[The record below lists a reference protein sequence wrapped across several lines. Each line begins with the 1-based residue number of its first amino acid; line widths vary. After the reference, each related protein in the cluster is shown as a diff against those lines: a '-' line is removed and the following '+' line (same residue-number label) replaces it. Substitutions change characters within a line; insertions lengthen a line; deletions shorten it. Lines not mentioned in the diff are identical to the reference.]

1 MINSITPFILVKRDG
16 YRHPMARRDMTHQ
29 SDDLAQAVRY
39 LKLTLPEMSKREIP
53 TTPEN
58 YAVWY
63 EYTAGTNH
71 SLKNSIDSLIK
82 DNTPFS
88 DHVNGELYQQY
99 IGSGQQTA
107 IAEIRDS
114 VRQVINDLLAQI
126 SAEGDGLG
134 DYAKTLECFSEKV
147 NETIDSSAVNL
158 LINELLL
165 ETKKREEAT
174 HNLQGSLDTMA
185 REMTQLRQEV
195 ARLNDEA
202 STDALTKISNR
213 RAYDIAIEREVSA
226 SKINSTHLCLL
237 MLDIDHFKQFNDKF
251 GHIVGDK
258 VLRFVAAMLQKNVKG
273 NDTVAR
279 FGGEEFAV
287 ILPETN
293 YSDAL
298 SVAENVRKRVSA
310 QVLSDSAEN
319 IKLGSVHVSI
329 GVAQY
334 RYGESPEEFVHRA
347 DKYLYQAKNNG
358 RNRVVGEKDCEEQV
372 FSQQVI

>member
-1 MINSITPFILVKRDG
+1 
-16 YRHPMARRDMTHQ
+16 MAQRDMAHQ

-71 SLKNSIDSLIK
+71 DLKQSIDALIK
-82 DNTPFS
+82 ANMEFS
-88 DHVNGELYQQY
+88 DKVNENLYQKF

-126 SAEGDGLG
+126 STEGDGLG
-134 DYAKTLECFSEKV
+134 DYAKTLESFSEKV
-147 NETIDSSAVNL
+147 SDTSNSGSVNL
-158 LINELLL
+158 LITELLI

-174 HNLQGSLDTMA
+174 HNLQSSLDTMA
-185 REMTQLRQEV
+185 QEMMQLRQEV

-202 STDALTKISNR
+202 STDALTKVCNR
-213 RAYDIAIEREVSA
+213 RAYDIAIERAVST
-226 SKINSTHLCLL
+226 SKMNSTRLCLL
-237 MLDIDHFKQFNDKF
+237 MLDIDHFKQFNDQF
-251 GHIVGDK
+251 GHVVGDK
-258 VLRFVAAMLQKNVKG
+258 VLRFVAAMLQKHVKG

-287 ILPETN
+287 ILPETD
-293 YSDAL
+293 YTDAL
-298 SVAENVRKRVSA
+298 SVAENARKRISA

-319 IKLGSVHVSI
+319 IKLGSVNVSV

-334 RYGESPEEFVHRA
+334 RYGESPEEFIHRA
-347 DKYLYQAKNNG
+347 DKCLYQAKNTG
-358 RNRVVGEKDCEEQV
+358 RNRVVGEGDYEESVSPQ
-372 FSQQVI
+372 QQVI